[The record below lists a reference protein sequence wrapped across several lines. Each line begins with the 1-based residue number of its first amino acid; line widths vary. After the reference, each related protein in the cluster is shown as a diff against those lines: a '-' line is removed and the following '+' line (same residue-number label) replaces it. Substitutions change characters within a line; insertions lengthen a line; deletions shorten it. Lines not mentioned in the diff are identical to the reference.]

1 MLGTWGLG
9 PLLGGCRMDSGQAKG
24 VVRPCGDELMNIAF
38 CYESVLPER
47 GGCETYIAALAHR
60 LVADGHKVH
69 LYASR
74 WDAAKLP
81 VNLNYHAVPVPSWP
95 RFLRPWR
102 FGSAV
107 LNALEGHDHD
117 ITVGFDKTWGLD
129 IIYPQ
134 GGLFAASAH
143 QNLLKIANPIQRKI
157 MGFLKQ
163 FDLAHFSFTSLER
176 RQYLG
181 NHKGIIIAIS
191 DMVRQHFQTYYKISS
206 SDLRMVRI
214 AFNPERFVESDRPKR
229 RMDWRTAWNLNPED
243 NVGLFCGMNYRL
255 KGLEPLLHAV
265 KLMPESP
272 KFRLV
277 VVGSPKTAS
286 FERLA
291 KKLGITDRV
300 RFVGYQAD
308 MRNSYFAADFFIHP
322 TFYDPCSHVI
332 TEAMACGLPV
342 ITSKYNGASELMT
355 PPNEGFIIDN
365 PHDHQKLADCMIQFL
380 DPAKR
385 LAAGQAGR
393 RTAQSWTFDHHY
405 RQMVDVFREGANR
418 RRQAA

>member
-1 MLGTWGLG
+1 MI
-9 PLLGGCRMDSGQAKG
+9 RMD
-24 VVRPCGDELMNIAF
+24 IAF

-60 LVADGHKVH
+60 LVGDGHKVH

-74 WDAAKLP
+74 WDEAKLP
-81 VNLNYHAVPVPSWP
+81 KQLSYHPVPVASWP
-95 RFLRPWR
+95 RSLRPWR
-102 FGSAV
+102 FGSSV
-107 LNALEGHDHD
+107 LRALEGHEHD
-117 ITVGFDKTWGLD
+117 VTVGFDKTWGLD
-129 IIYPQ
+129 VLYPQ
-134 GGLFAASAH
+134 GGLYAASAH
-143 QNLLKIANPIQRKI
+143 QNLVKIANPLQRKV

-163 FDLAHFSFTSLER
+163 FDPAHFSFTTLER

-181 NHKGIIIAIS
+181 AQRSIIIAIS
-191 DMVRQHFQTYYKISS
+191 DMVRQHFQTYYQISS

-214 AFNPERFVESDRPKR
+214 AFNPDRFVENDRPRR
-229 RMDWRTAWNLNPED
+229 RMECRTKWNLEPED

-265 KLMPESP
+265 RLMPENP
-272 KFRLV
+272 RFRLV

-291 KKLGITDRV
+291 KKLGISDRV
-300 RFVGYQAD
+300 RFVGYQSD
-308 MRNSYFAADFFIHP
+308 MRNGYFASDFFIHP

-342 ITSKYNGASELMT
+342 ITSKFNGASELMT
-355 PPNEGFIIDN
+355 PPNEGFIVDD
-365 PHDHQKLADCMIQFL
+365 PHNHQQLADAMKVYL

-405 RQMVDVFREGANR
+405 RQMLDVFREAANR